1 MIEIRNEKIVAKI
14 NPYGAEL
21 TELNKIGSKN
31 VLWEKDEMIW
41 NRVAPNLFPI
51 VGRLINDQYHFES
64 ETYAMLQHGFARN
77 RAFELIEKSEDKAL
91 FRIEA
96 DDISKKEYP
105 FDFVFD
111 IEYQLIDSAIQ
122 VNYRVK
128 NSGEV
133 ELPYSVGGHPG
144 FAIHGNLSDYFL
156 DFEQSFSTKQ
166 WLLEGPYYSG
176 ETVDLN
182 IDKKIRLEYSLFEKD
197 AIVFRDPSFNRVILH
212 HKERGGVVAV
222 SYQKLDAIGFWTK
235 NAAPFFCIE
244 PWWGWADRIDS
255 SGNLLEKESIHFLSP
270 NNQKVHF
277 YQIEVL

>member
-21 TELNKIGSKN
+21 TELNKVGSKN

-51 VGRLINDQYHFES
+51 VGRLKNDQYHYES
-64 ETYAMLQHGFARN
+64 DTYAMSQHGFARN
-77 RAFELIEKSEDKAL
+77 RTFELIEKSEDKAL
-91 FRIEA
+91 FRLEA

-111 IEYQLIDSAIQ
+111 IEYYLIDSSIQ

-128 NSGEV
+128 NRGEV

-156 DFEQSFSTKQ
+156 DFGQSFSTQQ

-176 ETVDLN
+176 ESVDLN

-212 HKERGGVVAV
+212 HQDRGGVVAV

-255 SGNLLEKESIHFLSP
+255 NGNLLEKESIHFLSP
-270 NNQKVHF
+270 YNQKVHF
-277 YQIEVL
+277 YQIELL